1 MIFTSWLRMLKIRGN
16 ETAFKNVVPVKG
28 RTSRHYLNTQIIHA
42 LEKSL
47 AFKKWLID
55 PQWLQIHEEV
65 RCQREP
71 EDVEF

>member
-1 MIFTSWLRMLKIRGN
+1 MIFASWLRMRKIRGN
-16 ETAFKNVVPVKG
+16 EAAFKNVVPVKG

-55 PQWLQIHEEV
+55 PQ
-65 RCQREP
+65 
-71 EDVEF
+71 